1 MPAKAIGK
9 GKQVSPPK
17 TQLFTAK
24 VAPKGKVRGKVP
36 GKDGDDMTD
45 MGDGTD
51 ADDWMHSKALV
62 KPEDQLDLNEQQL
75 KEEFTRILTAN
86 NPHAPQNIVRYSFKE
101 RQYKQISSVDQL
113 AIHFALDGNML
124 HKDSDEARR
133 QMAKLGMPDAVQS
146 EQAGSEGG
154 EGAGAGAAEAD
165 DAKDEC
171 GSPTNDQADHE
182 EPVQELG
189 KDEGRDDAATPTPAA
204 AAGGKKLTNQFN
216 YSERASQ
223 TYNNPYRERGTA
235 TEPPPRAT
243 FSGSVTQWEIFDA
256 YNEDFEKQYQAMKAK
271 QVQKTPS
278 IYLHHHQLIQV
289 YPSSPLLLF
298 IEGMQQYIMQY
309 HQAFFSNLNR
319 DIIGFRKICHARAVR
334 KTDHFGFGPTK
345 FTGRSKFYN
354 MSDDVTRIA
363 NASQIVERMVNQ
375 NTYDDIA
382 QDFKYW
388 DDPSDEYR
396 ENEGT
401 LLPLWRFTFEKAKKL
416 AVTSLCW
423 NPKYKDL
430 YAVSFGSYDFMKQ
443 GNGMILFYSLKNP
456 SYPEFIYETDSGLM
470 CLDVHPD
477 HPYLVVVGYYD
488 GSVGVFNIEC
498 KEPVHRC
505 TAKNGKHTDP
515 VWQVRWQKD
524 DLENNHNF
532 YSISSDG
539 RIVQWTIIKNEL
551 IYQDVI
557 QLTLPEAPAEGPDG
571 TKVSTVGC
579 GTAFDFH
586 KRNDYMF
593 LVGTEEGKIHTCSK
607 AYSSQ
612 FLDTNLAH
620 NMAVYQVRWNPWHPD
635 IYITC
640 SADWTVKIWEVSQKT
655 TVDTNPENTQ
665 NVSNRK
671 ALFTFDLNNSVGDV
685 AWAPYSST
693 VFAAVTADGKVFV
706 YDLNINKYEPLC
718 EQMVA
723 VKKKTKLTH
732 IEFNPVYPIIIV
744 GDDRGNVTSL
754 KLSPNLKKMPKEKK
768 GQPAMDPAQREQ
780 LEIAKLDKLLNMV
793 REPTEGSKPPAATEK
808 K

>member
-1 MPAKAIGK
+1 MSYCIT
-9 GKQVSPPK
+9 VLSLSPI
-17 TQLFTAK
+17 
-24 VAPKGKVRGKVP
+24 P
-36 GKDGDDMTD
+36 GF
-45 MGDGTD
+45 
-51 ADDWMHSKALV
+51 
-62 KPEDQLDLNEQQL
+62 Q
-75 KEEFTRILTAN
+75 
-86 NPHAPQNIVRYSFKE
+86 
-101 RQYKQISSVDQL
+101 
-113 AIHFALDGNML
+113 
-124 HKDSDEARR
+124 
-133 QMAKLGMPDAVQS
+133 
-146 EQAGSEGG
+146 
-154 EGAGAGAAEAD
+154 
-165 DAKDEC
+165 
-171 GSPTNDQADHE
+171 
-182 EPVQELG
+182 
-189 KDEGRDDAATPTPAA
+189 
-204 AAGGKKLTNQFN
+204 
-216 YSERASQ
+216 
-223 TYNNPYRERGTA
+223 
-235 TEPPPRAT
+235 
-243 FSGSVTQWEIFDA
+243 
-256 YNEDFEKQYQAMKAK
+256 
-271 QVQKTPS
+271 
-278 IYLHHHQLIQV
+278 
-289 YPSSPLLLF
+289 
-298 IEGMQQYIMQY
+298 
-309 HQAFFSNLNR
+309 
-319 DIIGFRKICHARAVR
+319 
-334 KTDHFGFGPTK
+334 
-345 FTGRSKFYN
+345 
-354 MSDDVTRIA
+354 SDDVTRIQ
-363 NASQIVERMVNQ
+363 NAAQIVERMVNQ

-396 ENEGT
+396 ENHDGT
-401 LLPLWRFTFEKAKKL
+401 LLPLWRFSYEKAKKL

-456 SYPEFIYETDSGLM
+456 SFPEYIYETDSGVM
-470 CLDVHPD
+470 CLDVHPE
-477 HPYLVVVGYYD
+477 HPYLVVVGFYD
-488 GSVGVFNIEC
+488 GSVGVFNIER

-551 IYQDVI
+551 TFQNVI

-586 KRNDYMF
+586 KKNDYMF

-640 SADWTVKIWEVSQKT
+640 SADWTVKIWEVSNKA
-655 TVDTNPENTQ
+655 TVDSNADNVE

-706 YDLNINKYEPLC
+706 YDLNVKKYEPVC

-768 GQPAMDPAQREQ
+768 GQPAMDNTQREQ
-780 LEIAKLDKLLNMV
+780 MEIAKLDKLLNMV
-793 REPTEGSKPPAATEK
+793 REPTEGSKAPPATEK

>member
-1 MPAKAIGK
+1 MPPKAIGK
-9 GKQVSPPK
+9 GKQAGGASDISRRR
-17 TQLFTAK
+17 TTRM
-24 VAPKGKVRGKVP
+24 RG
-36 GKDGDDMTD
+36 DGDDMTD
-45 MGDGTD
+45 MGEGTD
-51 ADDWMHSKALV
+51 AEDWMHSKALV
-62 KPEDQLDLNEQQL
+62 KPDDQLDLSENQL

-146 EQAGSEGG
+146 EHAGSEGG
-154 EGAGAGAAEAD
+154 EGAGAGAAEGD
-165 DAKDEC
+165 EAK
-171 GSPTNDQADHE
+171 E
-182 EPVQELG
+182 EG
-189 KDEGRDDAATPTPAA
+189 KDEGRDDAATPAPAA

-243 FSGSVTQWEIFDA
+243 FAGSVTQWEIFDA

-271 QVQKTPS
+271 QIQKTPS
-278 IYLHHHQLIQV
+278 IYLHHHQLIQEKNKEKKV
-289 YPSSPLLLF
+289 VP
-298 IEGMQQYIMQY
+298 GR
-309 HQAFFSNLNR
+309 QAEEKT
-319 DIIGFRKICHARAVR
+319 RKKLTI
-334 KTDHFGFGPTK
+334 TETQ
-345 FTGRSKFYN
+345 SKFYN
-354 MSDDVTRIA
+354 MSDDVTRIQ
-363 NASQIVERMVNQ
+363 NAAQIVERMVNQ

-456 SYPEFIYETDSGLM
+456 SFPEFIYETDSGLM
-470 CLDVHPD
+470 CLDVHPE

-488 GSVGVFNIEC
+488 GSVGVFNVEC

-586 KRNDYMF
+586 KKNDYMF

-640 SADWTVKIWEVSQKT
+640 SADWTVKIWEVSNKT
-655 TVDTNPENTQ
+655 TVDTNSENTE
-665 NVSNRK
+665 NISSRK

-768 GQPAMDPAQREQ
+768 GQPAMDPAQREA

-793 REPTEGSKPPAATEK
+793 REPTEGSKAPVATEK

>member
-1 MPAKAIGK
+1 MPPKAIGK
-9 GKQVSPPK
+9 GKQV
-17 TQLFTAK
+17 
-24 VAPKGKVRGKVP
+24 APKGKTRGKVP

-45 MGDGTD
+45 MGEGTD
-51 ADDWMHSKALV
+51 AEDWMHSKALV
-62 KPEDQLDLNEQQL
+62 KPDDQLDLSENQL

-133 QMAKLGMPDAVQS
+133 QMAKLGMPDGEATGLSLVSQAVQS
-146 EQAGSEGG
+146 EHAGSEGG
-154 EGAGAGAAEAD
+154 EGAGAGAAEGD
-165 DAKDEC
+165 EAK
-171 GSPTNDQADHE
+171 E
-182 EPVQELG
+182 EG
-189 KDEGRDDAATPTPAA
+189 KDEGRDDAATPAPAA

-243 FSGSVTQWEIFDA
+243 FAGSVTQWEIFDA

-271 QVQKTPS
+271 QIQKTPS
-278 IYLHHHQLIQV
+278 IYLHHHQLIQEKNKEKKV
-289 YPSSPLLLF
+289 VP
-298 IEGMQQYIMQY
+298 GR
-309 HQAFFSNLNR
+309 QAEEKT
-319 DIIGFRKICHARAVR
+319 RKKLTI
-334 KTDHFGFGPTK
+334 TETQ
-345 FTGRSKFYN
+345 SKFYN
-354 MSDDVTRIA
+354 MSDDVTRIQ
-363 NASQIVERMVNQ
+363 NAAQIVERMVNQ

-456 SYPEFIYETDSGLM
+456 SFPEFIYETDSGLM
-470 CLDVHPD
+470 CLDVHPE

-488 GSVGVFNIEC
+488 GSVGVFNVEC

-586 KRNDYMF
+586 KKNDYMF

-640 SADWTVKIWEVSQKT
+640 SADWTVKIWEVSNKT
-655 TVDTNPENTQ
+655 TVDTNSENTE
-665 NVSNRK
+665 NISSRK

-768 GQPAMDPAQREQ
+768 GQPAMDPAQREA

-793 REPTEGSKPPAATEK
+793 REPTEGSKAPVATEK